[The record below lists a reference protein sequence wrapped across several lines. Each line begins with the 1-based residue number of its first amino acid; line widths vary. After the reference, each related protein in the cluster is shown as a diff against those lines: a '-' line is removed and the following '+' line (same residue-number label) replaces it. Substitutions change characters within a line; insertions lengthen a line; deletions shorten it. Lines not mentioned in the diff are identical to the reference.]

1 MRDGKAANKHEGKH
15 LFFQGVLLLGGANMI
30 VKVIGLL
37 FKIPMSY
44 YLGDEGMGYFNSAYQ
59 IYTWLYMLS
68 TAGLPVAVSILI
80 SECRSRGERAA
91 VRRIEATSA
100 LAFLLLGVLG
110 TGVMMLGSAPLASLI
125 GTPDARYAIF
135 ALAPTMLFICL
146 SSALRGYFQGFQHM
160 GPPAVSQVL
169 EALGKLLVGVVL
181 ASYAI
186 ARGYPLP
193 MIAAYAVAGLA
204 VGEAAG
210 FLYLL
215 FFRVLFRKK
224 EALYIEAPQKKEE
237 RTPVLSRLLR
247 IALPITAS
255 SSVMSLV
262 GLVDLI
268 VVQRR
273 LQGIGY
279 TVTEATAFYGNY
291 TTLAVPMF
299 NLPPALIY
307 PIATA
312 ALPLLSAALAKGDR
326 VGAVRHIQSILRIT
340 SLIAM
345 PCTLGL
351 SAFALPILLLFF
363 PANMAETA
371 APLLSVLAL
380 AVFFLSMLTVT
391 NAALQANGLA
401 SKSMISMLIGGAVK
415 LLCSY
420 TLIGIPTIGSFG
432 VPLSTLACY
441 IAATACNLVFLSSRV
456 GFVPSFLQ
464 VFLRPLLSASLA
476 VGAAL
481 SVYLLIG
488 GVTAG
493 KWLTLLAITL
503 AGLFYLL
510 AVFATKALTAQDLQL
525 LPFGKHLLRFLPR
538 FARAPE

>member
-1 MRDGKAANKHEGKH
+1 MSENKQGKKTKGKH
-15 LFFQGVLLLGGANMI
+15 LFFQGVLLLGGANML

-80 SECRSRGERAA
+80 AECRSRGERES
-91 VRRIEATSA
+91 VRRIERVSA

-110 TGVMMLGSAPLASLI
+110 MSVMIFGARPLAHLI

-135 ALAPTMLFICL
+135 ALAPTLLFICL
-146 SSALRGYFQGFQHM
+146 SSALRGYFQGFAHM

-169 EALGKLLVGVVL
+169 EALGKLLVGVLL
-181 ASYAI
+181 ATHAI
-186 ARGYPLP
+186 AKGYDLP

-210 FLYLL
+210 FFYLL
-215 FFRVLFRKK
+215 FFRVLFRRR
-224 EALYIEAPQKKEE
+224 EGLYIEGEGSGKET
-237 RTPVLSRLLR
+237 RPKILSRLLR

-255 SSVMSLV
+255 SSVMSVV

-273 LQGIGY
+273 LQSIGY
-279 TVTEATAFYGNY
+279 SVTEATAFYGNY

-307 PIATA
+307 PISTA
-312 ALPLLSAALAKGDR
+312 ALPLLSGALARKDR
-326 VGAVRHIQSILRIT
+326 AGALRHIQTILRVT

-351 SAFALPILLLFF
+351 SLFARPILSLFF
-363 PANMAETA
+363 PAAMAEAA

-380 AVFFLSMLTVT
+380 AIFFLSMLTVT
-391 NAALQANGLA
+391 GAALQAGGQA
-401 SKSMISMLIGGAVK
+401 GKPMISMLVGGGVK

-420 TLIGIPTIGSFG
+420 TLIGLPAVGGFG
-432 VPLSTLACY
+432 VPLGTLACY
-441 IAATACNLVFLSSRV
+441 IAACACNLYFLAARM
-456 GFVPSFLQ
+456 GLFPSFQ
-464 VFLRPLLSASLA
+464 YVFLRPLLAAILSVATAFGVYTLA
-476 VGAAL
+476 DGQGTFLVVLSIALAAL
-481 SVYLLIG
+481 LYLFFI
-488 GVTAG
+488 
-493 KWLTLLAITL
+493 
-503 AGLFYLL
+503 
-510 AVFATKALTAQDLQL
+510 FATRAVTGDDLSL
-525 LPFGKHLLRFLPR
+525 LPFGRYLAKFLPR
-538 FARAPE
+538 RVRE